1 MKKLAIIMLFAIVL
15 LACTPQPFT
24 GRIVEKEYIAGHRC
38 HTEGYKVKDQA
49 AVVPVVRPP
58 AHSHKWENAKV
69 TVWIANRYE
78 VCSFGVDSASYN
90 KWIVGSKVT
99 FK

>member
-1 MKKLAIIMLFAIVL
+1 MLTAL
-15 LACTPQPFT
+15 GLSSCTPNPFT

-58 AHSHKWENAKV
+58 VHHHKWEKEKV
-69 TVWIANRYE
+69 TLWVANRHE
-78 VCSFGVDSASYN
+78 VRSFSVDSLSFD
-90 KWIVGSKVT
+90 KWVVGSKVT